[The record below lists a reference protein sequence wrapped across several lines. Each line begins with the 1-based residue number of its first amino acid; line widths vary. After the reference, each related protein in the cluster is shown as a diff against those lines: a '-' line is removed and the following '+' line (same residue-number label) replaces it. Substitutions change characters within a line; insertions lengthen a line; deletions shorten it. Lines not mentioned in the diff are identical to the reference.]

1 MNSPGLAYED
11 HLYVFFKSI
20 DNGFNTRMDIV
31 ADSGNWL
38 TSLVYI
44 MGR

>member
-1 MNSPGLAYED
+1 MKIIIC
-11 HLYVFFKSI
+11 VFFKSV
-20 DNGFNTRMDIV
+20 NSGFNTSMDIV

-44 MGR
+44 MRR